1 MEITKVI
8 KTDCCYLAEFDN
20 SGVLYATGMF
30 DSREYGNCEFACV
43 IPSQAEGMRVAGTL
57 GYTESTFFSELY
69 VGRLEG
75 SDRTAVIPTRNVESD
90 DEGRMLRGWKEMA
103 ATMGGTISDKDGKEI
118 NVSVDTD
125 LFPKECRRS
134 FERVVLSDGI
144 TMIGARTFEGF
155 TNLRR
160 VDLPRSLRLIDELA
174 FADCFALFEIKLNEG
189 LEEIG
194 ACALSQSGLDK
205 IRIPRTVKR
214 IGYSAFEECHELSEV
229 TLSKG
234 LEELGANAFLAC
246 TSLRQ
251 IKLPDTLCVMYGYDE
266 FSPFAYCSK
275 DLVVTYRGVKYRVA
289 EDGARSLNLAVNGR
303 LLSGSLLEDIPD
315 TPAEEFEYDELEDG
329 TLRITAY
336 NGSSRSVRIPEAID
350 GKTVVTLQEGFL
362 SENGIE
368 VLEFPATWKYV
379 LKGEYYEDFF
389 SSEDKAMLRAIK
401 VDGGVVPGYFLNN
414 CINLREVYLAD
425 GIEELYQ
432 GTFSYCGRL
441 RHVRLPETLKEL
453 VYSELLCGVFA
464 KNNSIKKLVL
474 PSSLK
479 VLDAMALS
487 SDMGGL
493 PNMEYLVLP
502 EGLEEI
508 HDLPFFDVGN
518 LRELNIPST
527 VKKFSFRDI
536 QGIFDENATR
546 PELKV
551 TYRGKTYET
560 FFYTVNCSTRRN
572 GAFCPT
578 VNLMWSVD
586 EGALWDDMRPY
597 VECELPENWTQE
609 IKAEGEQR
617 TVFFDASDRYPR
629 VLSWVNGELQ

>member
-30 DSREYGNCEFACV
+30 DSREYGSCEFACV
-43 IPSQAEGMRVAGTL
+43 IPSQAEGMRVVGTL
-57 GYTESTFFSELY
+57 GYAESTFFSELY

-103 ATMGGTISDKDGKEI
+103 ATTGMTISDKDGKEI
-118 NVSVDTD
+118 NVSVNADI
-125 LFPKECRRS
+125 FPKECRRS

-144 TMIGARTFEGF
+144 TMIGARTFESF
-155 TNLRR
+155 TNLCR
-160 VDLPRSLRLIDELA
+160 VELPRSLRLIDELA
-174 FADCFALFEIKLNEG
+174 FADCFALYEIKLNEG

-194 ACALSQSGLDK
+194 ACAFSQSWLDK

-251 IKLPDTLCVMYGYDE
+251 IDLPDTLCVMYGYDE

-275 DLVVTYRGVKYRVA
+275 ELVVTYRGVKYRVA

-303 LLSGSLLEDIPD
+303 LLSGSLLENIPD

-368 VLEFPATWKYV
+368 VLELPTTWKYV

-432 GTFSYCGRL
+432 GTFADCGRL
-441 RHVRLPETLKEL
+441 RYVRLPETLKEL
-453 VYSELLCGVFA
+453 VYCELLCGVFA

-560 FFYTVNCSTRRN
+560 FFYTENCRTHVN

-609 IKAEGEQR
+609 IKTEGEQR
-617 TVFFDASDRYPR
+617 TVFFDASDKYPR

>member
-30 DSREYGNCEFACV
+30 DSREYGDCEFACI

-57 GYTESTFFSELY
+57 GYAESTFFSEFY

-75 SDRTAVIPTRNVESD
+75 SDRMVVIPTRNVESD
-90 DEGRMLRGWKEMA
+90 AEGELPRGWKEMA
-103 ATMGGTISDKDGKEI
+103 ATKGMTISDKNGSEI
-118 NVSVDTD
+118 NVSVSTD
-125 LFPKECRRS
+125 IFPKDCRRS

-155 TNLRR
+155 TNLHR
-160 VDLPRSLRLIDELA
+160 VNLPRSLRLIDELA
-174 FADCFALFEIKLNEG
+174 FANCVALYEIKLNEG

-194 ACALSQSGLDK
+194 ACAFSQSGLDK
-205 IRIPRTVKR
+205 IRIPRTVKKL
-214 IGYSAFEECHELSEV
+214 GYSAFEECHELSEV
-229 TLSKG
+229 TLSNG

-251 IKLPDTLCVMYGYDE
+251 IDLPDTLCVMYGYDE

-275 DLVVTYRGVKYRVA
+275 DLVVTYRGEKYRVA

-303 LLSGSLLEDIPD
+303 LLNGSLLENIPD
-315 TPAEEFEYDELEDG
+315 TPAEEFEYDVLEDG

-336 NGSSRSVRIPEAID
+336 NGSSRSIKIPETID
-350 GKTVVTLQEGFL
+350 GKTVVTLQEGL
-362 SENGIE
+362 LAECAIE
-368 VLEFPATWKYV
+368 VLELPATWKYV
-379 LKGEYYEDFF
+379 LNGGYYYDFF

-401 VDGGVVPGYFLNN
+401 VDGGVLPEYFLNE
-414 CINLREVYLAD
+414 CVNLREVYLAD

-432 GTFSYCGRL
+432 GTFADCSRL
-441 RHVRLPETLKEL
+441 RYVRLPETLKEL
-453 VYSELLCGVFA
+453 VYCELGCGVFA

-479 VLDAMALS
+479 VLDAMALA

-493 PNMEYLVLP
+493 PNMEYFVLP

-527 VKKFSFRDI
+527 VKKFSFKSI
-536 QGIFDENATR
+536 QGMFDENGTR

-560 FFYTVNCSTRRN
+560 FFYTENCRTHCN
-572 GAFCPT
+572 GAFSPT
-578 VNLMWSVD
+578 VRLMWSVD

-597 VECELPENWTQE
+597 VECELPENWTQD
-609 IKAEGEQR
+609 IKTESEQR
-617 TVFFDASDRYPR
+617 TVFFDASDKYPR